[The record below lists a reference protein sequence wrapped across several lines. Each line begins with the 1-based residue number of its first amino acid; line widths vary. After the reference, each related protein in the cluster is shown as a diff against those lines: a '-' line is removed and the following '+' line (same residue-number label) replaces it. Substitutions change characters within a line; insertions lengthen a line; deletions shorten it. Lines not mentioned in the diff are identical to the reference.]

1 MSDMKN
7 GNNSI
12 KYNTMQR
19 QVNVLFLLYSFSIS
33 INLSSLMENKRNK
46 CFERIE
52 HGKLLLLLLNFLSLN
67 FFFLFSSHLG

>member
-19 QVNVLFLLYSFSIS
+19 QVRKRRKFSF
-33 INLSSLMENKRNK
+33 NK
-46 CFERIE
+46 
-52 HGKLLLLLLNFLSLN
+52 
-67 FFFLFSSHLG
+67 FSSIHFQYQSIYLP